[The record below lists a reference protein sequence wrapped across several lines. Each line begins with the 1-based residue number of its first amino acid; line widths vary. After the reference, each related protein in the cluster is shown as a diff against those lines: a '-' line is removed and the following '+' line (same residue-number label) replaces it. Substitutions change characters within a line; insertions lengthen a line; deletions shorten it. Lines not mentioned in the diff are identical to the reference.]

1 MTINQVNVSFEN
13 QQSTCYPRTSLILV
27 DRMHQYILITECLN
41 DLVPVYLSDYFVN
54 SRRLKNIEIKYKE
67 IMVYHVNYY

>member
-1 MTINQVNVSFEN
+1 
-13 QQSTCYPRTSLILV
+13 
-27 DRMHQYILITECLN
+27 
-41 DLVPVYLSDYFVN
+41 LVPVYLSDYFVN